1 MLKTIRLFIFFLSVT
16 FVSFSVQNV
25 QAQSAEKRDTSYQS
39 SFTFGIHAGVP
50 FLMTDAQYSGYNS
63 VPTCCPTIFGSNSV
77 LSLFPALG
85 VSIEYSFLDFLSFQ
99 LKPNVQQFGSKLI
112 AEETVLVNNNGT
124 PVPVIIDHT
133 MENNLLGTGI
143 DATFILKPISNLR
156 IGAGVSIFSLMTST
170 FIQEEQIR
178 DKDNF
183 GFLGANLPN
192 VRNRQE
198 GDIPNV
204 NKLPLFL
211 TGSIGY
217 AINVSPEF
225 QLVPEA
231 TFNYALSSF
240 ANELIVQNKN
250 FQTTSDGSF
259 KVNSLR
265 LGIALLYNPT
275 VTEELPSLNI
285 EKPNQDSILLAQ
297 ENEKKRVEAERL
309 EKERLEKELL
319 AKAEKDEQDRI
330 AKEKLEKEQ
339 LAKTERDEKERLAKE
354 KLQNENLSK
363 DEKDKLA
370 LEEKERLAKEK
381 LEKEQLAKA
390 EREEKERLAKEKL
403 QNENLSKA
411 EKDRLAREEKERLAK
426 EKLEKEQLAKA
437 EREEKERL
445 ANEKLQNENLSK
457 AEKDRLAREEKE
469 RLAKE
474 KLEKEQLAKAEREE
488 KERLA
493 REEKERLAKEK
504 LEKEQLAK
512 AEREEKERL
521 AKEKLQNENLT
532 KAEKDRLARE
542 EKERLAKEKLEKE
555 QLAKAELAEKER
567 LVKAELAEKERLARD
582 EKERLAKEKL
592 EKEQLAKAELAEKER
607 LAREE
612 KERLAKEKLEKERL
626 AKAELAEK
634 DRLAREEKE
643 RLAKEKLEKEQLAK
657 AEREEKERLAREEKE
672 RLAKEKL
679 EKEQLA
685 KAELAEK
692 EHLAREEK
700 ERLAKEK
707 LEKEQ
712 LAKAEREE
720 KERLAREEKERL
732 AKVKLEK
739 EQLAKAESE
748 KNALQ
753 KEQEIKAEQE
763 RKIALEKK
771 KEEERLVAEVARLKL
786 EQEALEAEKKKELA
800 AKEKERLRAEK
811 EAKQED
817 ITVSPECNV
826 ISSKPTIVVEGIAK
840 KHNPEKPT
848 AAKSAIVFENI
859 ITNNTI
865 CLVATEKGKFKV
877 PVVDASTHY
886 GFYAQKPGYYST
898 SQNIPIEVVTN
909 QQQKLPPPPV
919 TLFKVTDMEEN
930 LLNEPIVLNN
940 VFFKFNKP
948 ELSVKAYPEL
958 DRLAE
963 LLLSNEKVRVEIHGF
978 ISKVEYD
985 REFNKEKR
993 KLLSSGRAKAVSEYL
1008 KSKGVKRSSMRV
1020 ADEAS
1025 ISIEPNPLSFDAK
1038 ESAEQAMCI
1047 NVLFFGK

>member
-1 MLKTIRLFIFFLSVT
+1 MFRNYRMLKTIRLFIFFLSVT
-16 FVSFSVQNV
+16 FISLSVQNV
-25 QAQSAEKRDTSYQS
+25 EAQSAEKRDTSYQS
-39 SFTFGIHAGVP
+39 SFTYGFHAGVP

-63 VPTCCPTIFGSNSV
+63 VPTCCPTIFGSNSG

-85 VSIEYSFLDFLSFQ
+85 LSIEYSFLDFLSFQ
-99 LKPNVQQFGSKLI
+99 IKPNVQQFGSKLI

-133 MENNLLGTGI
+133 MDNNLLGAGV
-143 DATFILKPISNLR
+143 DATFIFKPIKNLR
-156 IGAGVSIFSLMTST
+156 IGAGVSIFSLLTST

-183 GFLGANLPN
+183 EFLGANLPN
-192 VRNRQE
+192 IRNRQE

-240 ANELIVQNKN
+240 ANELTIQNKN
-250 FQTTSDGSF
+250 FQTTNDGSF

-275 VTEELPSLNI
+275 VTEELPTLNN
-285 EKPNQDSILLAQ
+285 EKPNQDSLLLVQ

-309 EKERLEKELL
+309 EKERLEKERL
-319 AKAEKDEQDRI
+319 AKVEKDEQDRI
-330 AKEKLEKEQ
+330 
-339 LAKTERDEKERLAKE
+339 
-354 KLQNENLSK
+354 
-363 DEKDKLA
+363 
-370 LEEKERLAKEK
+370 AKEK

-390 EREEKERLAKEKL
+390 EREEKERLEKEKL
-403 QNENLSKA
+403 QNENLTKA
-411 EKDRLAREEKERLAK
+411 EKDKLAREEKELLAKEKLEKEQLAKVERDEKERLAK

-437 EREEKERL
+437 ER
-445 ANEKLQNENLSK
+445 
-457 AEKDRLAREEKE
+457 D
-469 RLAKE
+469 
-474 KLEKEQLAKAEREE
+474 
-488 KERLA
+488 
-493 REEKERLAKEK
+493 
-504 LEKEQLAK
+504 
-512 AEREEKERL
+512 EKERL

-532 KAEKDRLARE
+532 KAEKDKLARE
-542 EKERLAKEKLEKE
+542 EKERLAKEKLGKE

-567 LVKAELAEKERLARD
+567 LARE

-612 KERLAKEKLEKERL
+612 KERLV
-626 AKAELAEK
+626 
-634 DRLAREEKE
+634 
-643 RLAKEKLEKEQLAK
+643 
-657 AEREEKERLAREEKE
+657 
-672 RLAKEKL
+672 KEKL

-692 EHLAREEK
+692 ERLAREVK
-700 ERLAKEK
+700 ERLAKE
-707 LEKEQ
+707 
-712 LAKAEREE
+712 
-720 KERLAREEKERL
+720 
-732 AKVKLEK
+732 KLEK

-753 KEQEIKAEQE
+753 KEQELKAEQE
-763 RKIALEKK
+763 RKIAQDKK
-771 KEEERLVAEVARLKL
+771 KEEERFVAEAARLKL
-786 EQEALEAEKKKELA
+786 EQDALEAEKKKELA

-817 ITVSPECNV
+817 INVSPECNV
-826 ISSKPTIVVEGIAK
+826 ISSKPTLLVEGIAK
-840 KHNPEKPT
+840 KHNIEKPT

-859 ITNNTI
+859 ISNNTI

-886 GFYAQKPGYYST
+886 GFYAKKPGYFST
-898 SQNIPIEVVTN
+898 AQNIPIEVVTN
-909 QQQKLPPPPV
+909 QEQKLPPPPV
-919 TLFKVTDMEEN
+919 TLYKITDMEEN

-948 ELSVKAYPEL
+948 ELSVKAYSEL

-993 KLLSSGRAKAVSEYL
+993 KLLSSGRAKAVSDYL